1 MKNKD
6 QIKYTINHR
15 KAFRK
20 VEKELLGHNTVRS
33 LFHDLDKVFLYMV
46 FDHEKV
52 HNWHRYHI
60 IDMKSIMGMLSFA
73 LPTDVDIVIRADGDI
88 EKEFYEHVK
97 RIAS

>member
-1 MKNKD
+1 MNIRINDINAARKLVSIASNK
-6 QIKYTINHR
+6 KYADYDIDCIC
-15 KAFRK
+15 
-20 VEKELLGHNTVRS
+20 G
-33 LFHDLDKVFLYMV
+33 
-46 FDHEKV
+46 
-52 HNWHRYHI
+52 RYI

>member
-1 MKNKD
+1 MNIRINDTNAARKLVSLASNK
-6 QIKYTINHR
+6 KYADYDIDCIH
-15 KAFRK
+15 
-20 VEKELLGHNTVRS
+20 G
-33 LFHDLDKVFLYMV
+33 
-46 FDHEKV
+46 
-52 HNWHRYHI
+52 RYI

>member
-1 MKNKD
+1 MNIRINDTNAARKLVSIASNK
-6 QIKYTINHR
+6 KYADYDIDCIC
-15 KAFRK
+15 
-20 VEKELLGHNTVRS
+20 G
-33 LFHDLDKVFLYMV
+33 
-46 FDHEKV
+46 
-52 HNWHRYHI
+52 RYI

>member
-1 MKNKD
+1 MKGLFMNIRINDTNAARKLVSIASNK
-6 QIKYTINHR
+6 KYADYDIDCIC
-15 KAFRK
+15 
-20 VEKELLGHNTVRS
+20 G
-33 LFHDLDKVFLYMV
+33 
-46 FDHEKV
+46 
-52 HNWHRYHI
+52 RYI

>member
-1 MKNKD
+1 MNIRINDTNAARKLVSIASNK
-6 QIKYTINHR
+6 KYADYYIDCIC
-15 KAFRK
+15 
-20 VEKELLGHNTVRS
+20 G
-33 LFHDLDKVFLYMV
+33 
-46 FDHEKV
+46 
-52 HNWHRYHI
+52 RYI